1 MDDLVKQLKQI
12 AWSYKATGNKECN
25 EYSACTEA
33 AATLEAQNTL
43 IRELVGA
50 LKNVSKWW
58 LVITNHADRID
69 GDAARPIADVI
80 DGARTALTHA
90 KEQGYE

>member
-1 MDDLVKQLKQI
+1 MDDLVKRLR
-12 AWSYKATGNKECN
+12 APSYWMSGSSEGHEGDNDAPFQ
-25 EYSACTEA
+25 
-33 AATLEAQNTL
+33 AATALEAQAAL

-50 LKNVSKWW
+50 LKNVRKWG

-69 GDAARPIADVI
+69 GDAARTIADVI
-80 DGARTALTHA
+80 DGARAALNRA